1 MFPLKANNTSASL
14 LCLCFGQRSICSD
27 KKKIEQ
33 NCINK
38 VHYDT
43 TALWMV
49 KNDEEEFKG
58 KFVSQKEIQFYILGH
73 IPNKVSG
80 KFLDAI

>member
-1 MFPLKANNTSASL
+1 MYCDTS
-14 LCLCFGQRSICSD
+14 
-27 KKKIEQ
+27 
-33 NCINK
+33 
-38 VHYDT
+38 
-43 TALWMV
+43 ALWMV

-58 KFVSQKEIQFYILGH
+58 RFVSKKEIQFYILGH

>member
-1 MFPLKANNTSASL
+1 M
-14 LCLCFGQRSICSD
+14 
-27 KKKIEQ
+27 
-33 NCINK
+33 
-38 VHYDT
+38 HYDT